1 MRKAAANLD
10 TIAMKAKSLA
20 ALALLVSC
28 SIGRAAPLPASA
40 QTEVARF
47 AATTVTADQ
56 GARALISNLA
66 ESASDLNVAC
76 HMQATFY
83 GSDGAIINKEERALK
98 PGASTTIVAKSA
110 RGLLRATISIE
121 LGVDASEPCDLIAR
135 LEIYD
140 VHTGTTF
147 ISIAPDTVNSP
158 VKPNATSPVSGH
170 KALGRRHPFRR
181 MHGFF

>member
-1 MRKAAANLD
+1 
-10 TIAMKAKSLA
+10 MKAKGLA

-28 SIGRAAPLPASA
+28 SIGHAAPLAASA

-56 GARALISNLA
+56 GARAIISNLA
-66 ESASDLNVAC
+66 ASASDSNVAC
-76 HMQATFY
+76 HTQVTFY
-83 GSDGAIINKEERALK
+83 GTDGAVINKEEQALK
-98 PGASTTIVAKSA
+98 PGASTSIVAKA
-110 RGLLRATISIE
+110 PRGLLRATISIE
-121 LGVDASEPCDLIAR
+121 TGVDASEPCDLIAR

-147 ISIAPDTVNSP
+147 ISIAPDTVNSS
-158 VKPNATSPVSGH
+158 VKPNVTSSVSGH
-170 KALGRRHPFRR
+170 KVLNRRHRFRR